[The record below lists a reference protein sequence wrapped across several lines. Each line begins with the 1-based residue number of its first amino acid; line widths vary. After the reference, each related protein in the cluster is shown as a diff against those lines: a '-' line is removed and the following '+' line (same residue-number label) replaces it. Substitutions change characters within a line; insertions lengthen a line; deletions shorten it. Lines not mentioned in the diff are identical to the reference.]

1 LAHRC
6 AAQPFNLEIAKV
18 WFPANC
24 IFVGMLWTSF
34 LPLQLLTV
42 GMVSVLKNITN
53 LFTIAGDIAFYGKSY
68 GTGARLTP
76 HPDAYHERTR
86 V

>member
-1 LAHRC
+1 M
-6 AAQPFNLEIAKV
+6 QPFNLEIAKV

-53 LFTIAGDIAFYGKSY
+53 LFTIAGDIAIYGKSY
-68 GTGARLTP
+68 GTGGRACP
-76 HPDAYHERTR
+76 HLPT
-86 V
+86 